1 LFPTFGI
8 DPNREAKR
16 IFRSVRL
23 HKTTKRESGMCTS
36 VKSKVLSDYEVFLDI
51 VEFLPDATF
60 AIDCGGE
67 IIAWNK
73 AMEEMTGI
81 QKWNVIGT
89 KHHTVAVF
97 FYKEQRPLLI
107 DLVLSDHKEAESFY
121 EFLDKK
127 GDVICAE
134 TYSSSLYNGQGA
146 FLWGKAS
153 PLYDKEG
160 NVIGAVEAIRDV
172 TDLKLA
178 NGALRKSESKFR
190 QLVEDINDVIYELDK
205 DGTVTYISP
214 SIQEMAGYVSE
225 QIIHNNFSIFIHSD
239 DRQNLVDEYKD
250 ILYGHVTEPGKEFR
264 IITAT
269 GNHKWAQISVRPVYN
284 ENQIVGLR
292 GVLRD
297 ISKYKEAEER
307 LRLSDEKYREL
318 INTTIDGVI
327 SVDSNMEIILWNP
340 GAEKLFGYT
349 EREIMGQSLL
359 TIVPERYR
367 SVKEDGFAE
376 FSENGTGLVVSKTM
390 EIYGLRKD
398 GSEFPLELSVSTR
411 VVGTTY
417 IATAILRDITDRKQ
431 KEKTIRESEE
441 RYRQLVDL
449 SPDAIGVTNSEG
461 VFVFVN
467 GAAVKLMAAKSS
479 DDIVGKSIFSFV
491 HSDYHAGG
499 MKLLARLTDKKIGFP
514 LTEIRLIRLD
524 GKVVDVEM
532 AANPMTYKGEASVQ
546 AVVRDIT
553 ERKKKEKALKESEER
568 YRILTEHVADGVALT
583 RNGKLLFVNQSFIS
597 MFGIAASQDVI
608 GKSILDLVID
618 EYRQGFVEL
627 MEGLENGIDTHNM
640 FQVKCR
646 VADNREFWA
655 EGYHNVI
662 QWDGEQVILS
672 NFRDVT
678 ERKLHEMFEE
688 EERDRLQ
695 RENMR
700 LRSSIKDRYR
710 LGRII
715 GKSPAMQNVY
725 EVIHRAAASDANVI
739 IYGESGTGK
748 ELVARAI
755 HDMSDRNDNEL
766 VPVNCGAI
774 PENLLESEFFGHKKG
789 AFTGAHVDKH
799 GYLDLAEAGSL
810 FLDEIGELGLNIQV
824 KLLRA
829 VEGGGYTPL
838 GSTKVRKSN
847 IRIIAATNRDLMD
860 QVRKGMMR
868 EDLFYRIH
876 IIPIRL
882 PALRDR
888 REDIPLL
895 IEHFLKLY
903 GKGNSATAIPG
914 KIMDALY
921 KYDWPGNVR
930 ELQNVLHR
938 YLTIGTL
945 DFMCS
950 ISVSPVEDDIF
961 GDKEMEAIT
970 MSDLN
975 SAIENYEKNLIMKTL
990 EQCQWH
996 RINAASVLGISRNTL
1011 FRKMKN
1017 HELI

>member
-1 LFPTFGI
+1 
-8 DPNREAKR
+8 
-16 IFRSVRL
+16 
-23 HKTTKRESGMCTS
+23 MCTR
-36 VKSKVLSDYEVFLDI
+36 VKNNVLNDCEVFLDI
-51 VEFLPDATF
+51 VEFFPDAIF
-60 AIDCGGE
+60 AIDCSGDV
-67 IIAWNK
+67 IAWNK

-81 QKWNVIGT
+81 PKRNVIGT
-89 KHHTVAVF
+89 NYDTVAVF
-97 FYKEQRPLLI
+97 FYKEQRPLLVN
-107 DLVLSDHKEAESFY
+107 LVLSDHKEAESFY
-121 EFLDKK
+121 EFLDRK
-127 GDVICAE
+127 GDVIYAE
-134 TYSSSLYNGQGA
+134 TYNPSLYDGQGA
-146 FLWGKAS
+146 FLWAKAS
-153 PLYDKEG
+153 PLYDRNG

-172 TDLKLA
+172 TDLKSA
-178 NGALRKSESKFR
+178 NEAHRESESKYR
-190 QLVEDINDVIYELDK
+190 QLVEDINDVIYELDR
-205 DGTVTYISP
+205 DGIVTYISP
-214 SIQEMAGYVSE
+214 SIQEIAGYSPE
-225 QIIHNNFSIFIHSD
+225 QIIHNNFAFFIHSD
-239 DRQNLVDEYKD
+239 DRQSLIDEYLD
-250 ILYGHVTEPGKEFR
+250 ILSGHVREPDKEFR
-264 IITAT
+264 IITTT
-269 GNHKWAQISVRPVYN
+269 GDYRWVQISVRPICD
-284 ENQIVGLR
+284 ENQVVGLR

-297 ISKYKEAEER
+297 ISKYKESEER

-318 INTTIDGVI
+318 INTTVDGVI
-327 SVDSNMEIILWNP
+327 SVDSDMKIILWNP

-349 EREIMGQSLL
+349 EQEIMGQCLL

-376 FSENGTGLVVSKTM
+376 FSENGTGLVVFKTM
-390 EIYGLRKD
+390 ELYGLRKD
-398 GSEFPLELSVSTR
+398 GSEFPLELSVSSR
-411 VVGTTY
+411 AVGTTY

-431 KEKTIRESEE
+431 KEKTIRESRE
-441 RYRQLVDL
+441 RYRQLVDF

-461 VFVFVN
+461 VFVFAN
-467 GAAVKLMAAKSS
+467 DAAVKLMAAKSPE
-479 DDIVGKSIFSFV
+479 DIVGKSIFSFLPTDFHV
-491 HSDYHAGG
+491 GG
-499 MKLLARLTDKKIGFP
+499 KKLLERLTDKKIGFP
-514 LTEIRLIRLD
+514 LTEIRFIRLD
-524 GKVVDVEM
+524 GKVIDVEM
-532 AANPMTYKGEASVQ
+532 AATPMTYEGEASVQ
-546 AVVRDIT
+546 TVVRDIT

-583 RNGKLLFVNQSFIS
+583 RNGKVLFVNQSFIS
-597 MFGIAASQDVI
+597 MFGIASSQDLI
-608 GKSILDLVID
+608 GKSIRALVID
-618 EYRQGFVEL
+618 VYQKGFVEL
-627 MEGLENGIDTHNM
+627 IDGLENGIDTHNM

-646 VADNREFWA
+646 AADNREFWA

-662 QWDGEQVILS
+662 QWDGTQAILS
-672 NFRDVT
+672 NFRDIT
-678 ERKLHEMFEE
+678 ERKLHEQFEE
-688 EERDRLQ
+688 EERGRLQ
-695 RENMR
+695 RENIR

-715 GKSPAMQNVY
+715 GKSPAMQEVY
-725 EVIHRAAASDANVI
+725 EILHRAAASDANII

-755 HDMSDRNDNEL
+755 HDMSDRNDNEF

-799 GYLDLAEAGSL
+799 GYLDLAEGGSL

-847 IRIIAATNRDLMD
+847 VRIIAATNRDLMD

-903 GKGNSATAIPG
+903 GKGNSSTAIPG
-914 KIMDALY
+914 KIMDALN

-938 YLTIGTL
+938 YLTIRTL
-945 DFMCS
+945 DFMPS
-950 ISVSPVEDDIF
+950 FSVSPVEDNIF
-961 GDKEMEAIT
+961 CDKEMEPIT
-970 MSDLN
+970 LSDLN
-975 SAIENYEKNLIMKTL
+975 AAIENYEKNLIMKTL

-996 RINAASVLGISRNTL
+996 RIKAASALGISRNTL

>member
-1 LFPTFGI
+1 MSPTFGI
-8 DPNREAKR
+8 DPDREARR
-16 IFRSVRL
+16 IVQIVRS
-23 HKTTKRESGMCTS
+23 HKMTKRESGMCTS
-36 VKSKVLSDYEVFLDI
+36 VKNKILSDCEVSLDI

-60 AIDCGGE
+60 AINCGGE

-81 QKWNVIGT
+81 PKWNVIGT
-89 KHHTVAVF
+89 KYHSVAVF

-107 DLVLSDHKEAESFY
+107 DLVLSDHKETESFY
-121 EFLDKK
+121 EFLDRK
-127 GDVICAE
+127 GDVIYAE
-134 TYSSSLYNGQGA
+134 TYNPSLYNGEGA
-146 FLWGKAS
+146 FLWAKAS

-160 NVIGAVEAIRDV
+160 NVIGAVETIRDV
-172 TDLKLA
+172 TDLKVT
-178 NGALRKSESKFR
+178 NKALRESESKYR
-190 QLVEDINDVIYELDK
+190 QLVEDINDVIYELDNN
-205 DGTVTYISP
+205 GIVTYISP
-214 SIQEMAGYVSE
+214 PIREISGYDPE
-225 QIIHNNFSIFIHSD
+225 QIIGHPFSDFIHEN
-239 DRQNLVDEYKD
+239 DRDSLIDYYRH
-250 ILYGHVTEPGKEFR
+250 ILSGQPWEPGRESK
-264 IITAT
+264 
-269 GNHKWAQISVRPVYN
+269 
-284 ENQIVGLR
+284 IVIQSGEIKYIQTSSQSIYKNNGVIGLR

-297 ISKYKEAEER
+297 VTDFKCAEER
-307 LRLSDEKYREL
+307 LRLNEEKYREL
-318 INTTIDGVI
+318 INTTVDGIV
-327 SVDSNMEIILWNP
+327 SVDSNMKIILWNP

-349 EREIMGQSLL
+349 EDEIMGQCLL

-367 SVKEDGFAE
+367 NVKADGFAE
-376 FSENGTGLVVSKTM
+376 FSQNGDGMVVSKTI

-398 GSEFPLELSVSTR
+398 GSEFPLELSVSSR
-411 VVGTTY
+411 MIGTTY
-417 IATAILRDITDRKQ
+417 TATAILRDIT
-431 KEKTIRESEE
+431 
-441 RYRQLVDL
+441 
-449 SPDAIGVTNSEG
+449 
-461 VFVFVN
+461 
-467 GAAVKLMAAKSS
+467 
-479 DDIVGKSIFSFV
+479 
-491 HSDYHAGG
+491 
-499 MKLLARLTDKKIGFP
+499 
-514 LTEIRLIRLD
+514 
-524 GKVVDVEM
+524 
-532 AANPMTYKGEASVQ
+532 
-546 AVVRDIT
+546 
-553 ERKKKEKALKESEER
+553 ERKRKEKALKESEER

-597 MFGIAASQDVI
+597 MFGIASSQDVI
-608 GKSILDLVID
+608 GKSIRDLVID
-618 EYRQGFVEL
+618 EYRKGFVEL
-627 MEGLENGIDTHNM
+627 MDGLENGIDTHNM
-640 FQVKCR
+640 FQVKCL

-662 QWDGEQVILS
+662 QWDGEQVVLS

-678 ERKLHEMFEE
+678 ERKLYELFEE
-688 EERDRLQ
+688 EEKDRLQ
-695 RENMR
+695 KENIR

-799 GYLDLAEAGSL
+799 GYLDLAEGGSL

-829 VEGGGYTPL
+829 LEGGGYTPL
-838 GSTKVRKSN
+838 GSTKVRNSN

-903 GKGNSATAIPG
+903 GKENSATTIPG

-950 ISVSPVEDDIF
+950 ISVSPVEDIF
-961 GDKEMEAIT
+961 GDKEMEPVN

-975 SAIENYEKNLIMKTL
+975 SALEHYEKNLIMKTL

-996 RINAASVLGISRNTL
+996 RIKAASALGISRNTL

>member
-1 LFPTFGI
+1 MRYYNTI
-8 DPNREAKR
+8 
-16 IFRSVRL
+16 
-23 HKTTKRESGMCTS
+23 KRESDIGAGND
-36 VKSKVLSDYEVFLDI
+36 LSDYEVFLDI

-60 AIDCGGE
+60 AINNEGE

-73 AMEEMTGI
+73 AMEDMTGI
-81 QKWNVIGT
+81 QKSNVIDT
-89 KHHTVAVF
+89 KYHNVVAS

-107 DLVLSDHKEAESFY
+107 DFILADLKEAEPFY
-121 EFLDKK
+121 EFLDRK
-127 GDVICAE
+127 GDVVYAE
-134 TYSSSLYNGQGA
+134 TYSSSVYNGQGA
-146 FLWGKAS
+146 YLWGKAS

-160 NVIGAVEAIRDV
+160 NIIGAVETIRDV
-172 TDLKLA
+172 TSLKSA
-178 NGALRKSESKFR
+178 NEALRESENRYR

-205 DGTVTYISP
+205 EGTVTYVSP
-214 SIQEMAGYVSE
+214 SAQNVAGYVPE
-225 QIIHNNFSIFIHSD
+225 QIVNKHFKDFIHSD
-239 DRQNLVDEYKD
+239 DLQILIDEYQEMLSGFLLESD
-250 ILYGHVTEPGKEFR
+250 REFR
-264 IITAT
+264 IVTAA
-269 GNHKWAQISVRPVYN
+269 GDHKWVQISARPISEEN
-284 ENQIVGLR
+284 EIVGLR

-297 ISKYKEAEER
+297 ISKHKQAEEK

-318 INTTIDGVI
+318 VNTTVDGVI
-327 SVDSNMEIILWNP
+327 SIDSNMNIVLWNP

-349 EREIMGQSLL
+349 EEEIMGQSLIQ
-359 TIVPERYR
+359 IVPERYR
-367 SVKEDGFAE
+367 NVKREGFAE
-376 FSENGTGLVVSKTM
+376 FSENGTGLVISKTL
-390 EIYGLRKD
+390 ELYGLRKD
-398 GSEFPLELSVSTR
+398 GSEFPLELSVSSRETNTTR
-411 VVGTTY
+411 

-449 SPDAIGVTNSEG
+449 SPDAIGVTNSDG

-467 GAAVKLMAAKSS
+467 DAAVKLIAAESPA
-479 DDIVGKSIFSFV
+479 DIVGKSLFLFLHTDFHI
-491 HSDYHAGG
+491 GG
-499 MKLLARLTDKKIGFP
+499 KKLLDRLINKKIGFP
-514 LTEIRLIRLD
+514 LTETRLIRLD
-524 GKVVDVEM
+524 GEIIDVEM
-532 AANPMTYKGEASVQ
+532 TATPLTYKGNPSVQ
-546 AVVRDIT
+546 AVVRDVT
-553 ERKKKEKALKESEER
+553 GRKRKEKALRDSEER

-583 RNGKLLFVNQSFIS
+583 RNGTLLFVNKSFIS
-597 MFGIAASQDVI
+597 MFGVDQSQDII
-608 GKSILDLVID
+608 GGSIID
-618 EYRQGFVEL
+618 FILYDYRKGFVEM
-627 MEGLENGIDTHNM
+627 MEGVENGIDTYNM

-646 VADNREFWA
+646 AADNREFWA
-655 EGYHNVI
+655 EGYHNSI
-662 QWDGEQVILS
+662 QWDGDRAILS

-678 ERKLHEMFEE
+678 ERKLHELFEE

-695 RENMR
+695 KENIR

-710 LGRII
+710 LGGII
-715 GKSPAMQNVY
+715 GKSPAMQEVY
-725 EVIHRAAASDANVI
+725 EIIHRAASSDANII

-755 HDMSDRNDNEL
+755 HDMSDRNGSEF

-789 AFTGAHVDKH
+789 AFTGAHMDKH
-799 GYLDLAEAGSL
+799 GYLDLAEGGSL

-829 VEGGGYTPL
+829 VEGGGYAPL

-876 IIPIRL
+876 IIPVRL

-895 IEHFLKLY
+895 IEHFLNLY
-903 GKGNSATAIPG
+903 GKGNGTTTIPG
-914 KIMDALY
+914 KIMDALNR
-921 KYDWPGNVR
+921 YDWPGNVR

-945 DFMCS
+945 DFMPS
-950 ISVSPVEDDIF
+950 ITGSPFEENMFSDR
-961 GDKEMEAIT
+961 EMELINI
-970 MSDLN
+970 SDLS
-975 SAIENYEKNLIMKTL
+975 SAVETYEKRLITKTL

-996 RINAASVLGISRNTL
+996 RIKAATVLGISRNTL

>member
-1 LFPTFGI
+1 
-8 DPNREAKR
+8 
-16 IFRSVRL
+16 
-23 HKTTKRESGMCTS
+23 MCTR
-36 VKSKVLSDYEVFLDI
+36 VKNNVLSDCEVFLDI

-67 IIAWNK
+67 VIAWNK
-73 AMEEMTGI
+73 AMEEITGI
-81 QKWNVIGT
+81 PKWNVIGT
-89 KHHTVAVF
+89 KYNTVAVF

-121 EFLDKK
+121 KYFDRK
-127 GDVICAE
+127 GDVIYAE
-134 TYSSSLYNGQGA
+134 SYSPSVYNGQGA
-146 FLWGKAS
+146 YLWAKAS
-153 PLYDKEG
+153 PLYDKNG
-160 NVIGAVEAIRDV
+160 NVIGAVETIRDV

-178 NGALRKSESKFR
+178 NEALRASESKYR
-190 QLVEDINDVIYELDK
+190 QLVEDINDVIYELDR
-205 DGTVTYISP
+205 DGIVTYISP
-214 SIQEMAGYVSE
+214 SVQEIAGYVPE
-225 QIIHNNFSIFIHSD
+225 EIINNNFAVFIHSD
-239 DRQNLVDEYKD
+239 DRQRLIDEYQD
-250 ILYGHVTEPGKEFR
+250 ILSDHVWEPGKEFR

-269 GNHKWAQISVRPVYN
+269 GDHKWAQISVRPVID
-284 ENQIVGLR
+284 ENQVVGLR

-297 ISKYKEAEER
+297 ISKYKQAEES

-318 INTTIDGVI
+318 VNTTVDGVI
-327 SVDSNMEIILWNP
+327 SVDSDMKIILWNP
-340 GAEKLFGYT
+340 GAEKLFGYA
-349 EREIMGQSLL
+349 EQEIMGQSLL
-359 TIVPERYR
+359 KIVPGRYR
-367 SVKEDGFAE
+367 NVKEDGFAE
-376 FSENGTGLVVSKTM
+376 FSKNGTGLVVFKTF
-390 EIYGLRKD
+390 ELYGLRRD
-398 GSEFPLELSVSTR
+398 GSEFPLELSVSSR
-411 VVGTTY
+411 KMGTTHV
-417 IATAILRDITDRKQ
+417 ATAILRDITDRKQ

-467 GAAVKLMAAKSS
+467 DAAVKLMAAKSP
-479 DDIVGKSIFSFV
+479 DDIVGKSFFTFLYPDFHV
-491 HSDYHAGG
+491 GG
-499 MKLLARLTDKKIGFP
+499 KKLLARLTDKKIGFP
-514 LTEIRLIRLD
+514 LTETRLIRLD
-524 GKVVDVEM
+524 GETIDVEM
-532 AANPMTYKGEASVQ
+532 AATPMTYKGEASVQ

-553 ERKKKEKALKESEER
+553 ERKRKEKALRESEER

-583 RNGKLLFVNQSFIS
+583 RNGKLLFVNQSFVS
-597 MFGIAASQDVI
+597 MFGIAPSQDII
-608 GKSILDLVID
+608 GKSTLDLVVD
-618 EYRQGFVEL
+618 EYRKGFVEL
-627 MEGLENGIDTHNM
+627 MEGLENGINTHSM

-646 VADNREFWA
+646 TVDNREFWA
-655 EGYHNVI
+655 EGYHNII
-662 QWDGEQVILS
+662 QWDGAQVILS

-678 ERKLHEMFEE
+678 ERKLHELFEE

-695 RENMR
+695 KENIR
-700 LRSSIKDRYR
+700 LRTSIKDRYR

-715 GKSPAMQNVY
+715 GKSPAMQAVY
-725 EVIHRAAASDANVI
+725 EIIHRAAASDANVI

-748 ELVARAI
+748 ELVAHAI
-755 HDMSDRNDNEL
+755 HDMSDRNDSEF

-789 AFTGAHVDKH
+789 AFTGAHMDKH
-799 GYLDLAEAGSL
+799 GYLDIAEGGSL

-838 GSTKVRKSN
+838 GSTQVRKSN

-876 IIPIRL
+876 IIPIRV
-882 PALRDR
+882 PALRAR

-903 GKGNSATAIPG
+903 GKENSTTAIPG

-945 DFMCS
+945 DFMPS
-950 ISVSPVEDDIF
+950 ISVSPVENNIF
-961 GDKEMEAIT
+961 SDREKEPIN

-975 SAIENYEKNLIMKTL
+975 SAIENYERSLIMKTL
-990 EQCQWH
+990 DQCQWH
-996 RINAASVLGISRNTL
+996 RNKAASVLGISRNTL